1 MKLLEG
7 KTVLITGAGSNV
19 GRAVARL
26 FAEHGGRL
34 ALADLELLD
43 PGSGAAASPPACRIQ
58 ADLTSAAETQRM
70 VERTVAELGSIDVLC
85 NTLGIDPPTATT
97 TLETSEADWDRI
109 MTVNLKAVFLSCK
122 AALGAMQAQGRGVI
136 VNVASQGA
144 LRALPAMTA
153 YGVSKA
159 GVLQLTRQI
168 AADHAAQGIRAN
180 CVCPSGLAS
189 PSRDRL
195 AGLDA
200 EGLARRAA
208 VMEKAAP
215 LGRVC
220 QPEDVAGA
228 MLFLASDLS
237 GYVTGA
243 ALPVEGGTTMALR
256 F

>member
-7 KTVLITGAGSNV
+7 KTVLVTGAGSNV

-26 FAEHGGRL
+26 FATHGARL
-34 ALADLELLD
+34 ALADLDARDEE
-43 PGSGAAASPPACRIQ
+43 PGTAAAPAACRIQ
-58 ADLTSAAETQRM
+58 ADLTRAAEAQRM
-70 VERTVAELGSIDVLC
+70 VEQTLAALGGVDVLC
-85 NTLGIDPPTATT
+85 NTFGIDPPAATT

-109 MTVNLKAVFLSCK
+109 MAVNLKAVFLTCK
-122 AALGAMQAQGRGVI
+122 AVLAVMQAQGRGVI
-136 VNVASQGA
+136 VNIASQGV

-180 CVCPSGLAS
+180 CVCPSGLTS
-189 PSRDRL
+189 PSRDRRAVL
-195 AGLDA
+195 GPEA
-200 EGLARRAA
+200 LARRTA

-243 ALPVEGGTTMALR
+243 ALPVEGGATVALR